1 MVETRRADSTPF
13 AGVVPEAVEAASRE
27 REYTYKH
34 MPSGA
39 GHDARYVSQICP
51 SGMVFI
57 PCESGLSHNERE
69 SATADDIAR
78 GAQVVTDALLILDER
93 L

>member
-1 MVETRRADSTPF
+1 METRRADSTPF
-13 AGVVPEAVEAASRE
+13 VGLVPEAVEAASRE
-27 REYTYKH
+27 RGYAYKH

-39 GHDARYVSQICP
+39 GHDARYVSEICP
-51 SGMVFI
+51 SGMVFV

-69 SATADDIAR
+69 NATADDLAR
-78 GAQVVTDALLILDER
+78 GAQVVADTLLILDER